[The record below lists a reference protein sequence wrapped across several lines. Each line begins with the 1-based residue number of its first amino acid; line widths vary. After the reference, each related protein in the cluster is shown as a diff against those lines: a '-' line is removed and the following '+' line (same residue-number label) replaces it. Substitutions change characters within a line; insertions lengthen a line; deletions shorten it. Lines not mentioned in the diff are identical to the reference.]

1 MKTVKKV
8 GIVLLVVLIANLAF
22 ILFMHH
28 RNVIYQKEWINM
40 LMQDVDETM
49 KSNGMVKVGSN
60 TWELPYTNRIHSVT
74 NKPISN

>member
-1 MKTVKKV
+1 MKTAKKV
-8 GIVLLVVLIANLAF
+8 GIVLLVVVTANLAF
-22 ILFMHH
+22 ILFVH
-28 RNVIYQKEWINM
+28 RRTVIYQKEWFNM

-60 TWELPYTNRIHSVT
+60 TWELPNTNRIPSVT